1 MNKGNWNRRTCL
13 TQTALLSAFCWLLSP
28 TAWAGDWTEWRGPG
42 GQGISTEKAPPL
54 EWSQEKNV
62 RWKVKLDG
70 RGNSTPIVVGD
81 QVLITHAPEKS
92 LQRGLICFDRN
103 TGAERWKHAVE
114 CPVEEKT
121 HSTNPY
127 CAASPVTDGERVVAW
142 YGSAGLFAYD
152 LSGKVLWQKD
162 LGVFEHI
169 WGYASSPVLVDDLV
183 ILSAGPGL
191 NAFVAAFKKSDGS
204 EVWRK
209 DFPGL
214 QSSTVEELRGSWS
227 TPVIIP
233 EGGRQVMLL
242 SMPQKL
248 YAVDPKTG
256 AELWSCGGLSNLVF
270 TSPLADNET
279 AVAMSGYN
287 GPAIAVKL
295 GGAGDVTEANRLWH
309 HTKKNPQR
317 VGSGVLTE
325 GKIFILNEPGIFW
338 CLDAKSGEKH
348 WGERLG
354 SGNAWSSTVLVDGR
368 LYSTNSKG
376 TTFVLEPSTE
386 GCKILAENEMG
397 EQTHASLAFSNGQ
410 VFMRTFQHLYCFEAA
425 K

>member
-1 MNKGNWNRRTCL
+1 MV
-13 TQTALLSAFCWLLSP
+13 
-28 TAWAGDWTEWRGPG
+28 PG
-42 GQGISTEKAPPL
+42 EKRP
-54 EWSQEKNV
+54 
-62 RWKVKLDG
+62 
-70 RGNSTPIVVGD
+70 
-81 QVLITHAPEKS
+81 PEKS

-114 CPVEEKT
+114 CSVEEKT

-214 QSSTVEELRGSWS
+214 QSSTVE
-227 TPVIIP
+227 
-233 EGGRQVMLL
+233 
-242 SMPQKL
+242 
-248 YAVDPKTG
+248 
-256 AELWSCGGLSNLVF
+256 
-270 TSPLADNET
+270 
-279 AVAMSGYN
+279 
-287 GPAIAVKL
+287 
-295 GGAGDVTEANRLWH
+295 
-309 HTKKNPQR
+309 
-317 VGSGVLTE
+317 
-325 GKIFILNEPGIFW
+325 
-338 CLDAKSGEKH
+338 
-348 WGERLG
+348 
-354 SGNAWSSTVLVDGR
+354 
-368 LYSTNSKG
+368 
-376 TTFVLEPSTE
+376 
-386 GCKILAENEMG
+386 
-397 EQTHASLAFSNGQ
+397 
-410 VFMRTFQHLYCFEAA
+410 AA